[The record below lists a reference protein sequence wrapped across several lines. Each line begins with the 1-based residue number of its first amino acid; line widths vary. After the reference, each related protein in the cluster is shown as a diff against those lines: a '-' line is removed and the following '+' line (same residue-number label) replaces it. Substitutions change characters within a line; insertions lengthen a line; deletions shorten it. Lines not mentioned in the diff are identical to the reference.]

1 MGGATIASRLPPDVK
16 VALARYTS
24 VSIPADSP
32 DSRRAPVKPAT
43 ESLYALP
50 EVEALLREELA
61 LLPAHAARQPGGRAL
76 VVQPD
81 ARSRGLPVD
90 VAHLTPVRLH
100 AAGEALFGDVICSA
114 RALPIENDSFQLV
127 FAQHLGD
134 AQPDGGAVEEL
145 ARVLAPGGLL
155 LWSGFNPWSPWL
167 AWIHWQTR
175 GGGAVPQTSNADT
188 LRRRLIR
195 SQLAPVALDYL
206 GTCWP
211 RRALDPDFAIARE
224 TRGTRWLAPL
234 RGAYLLAARK
244 QRAVLTPLRPRVQ
257 RTGVALG
264 ARLAG
269 TPSQRACA

>member
-1 MGGATIASRLPPDVK
+1 L
-16 VALARYTS
+16 
-24 VSIPADSP
+24 
-32 DSRRAPVKPAT
+32 KPAT
-43 ESLYALP
+43 EFLYALP
-50 EVEALLREELA
+50 EVEALLREEIA

-76 VVQPD
+76 LVQP
-81 ARSRGLPVD
+81 AAGLRALPVD

-100 AAGEALFGDVICSA
+100 AAGEALFGDVVCTA
-114 RALPIENDSFQLV
+114 RALPFENDSFRLV

-134 AQPDGGAVEEL
+134 TQPDGGAIEEL

-167 AWIHWQTR
+167 AWIHWHTR

-211 RRALDPDFAIARE
+211 RRAADPEFASPRE
-224 TRGTRWLAPL
+224 TPGARWLAPL
-234 RGAYLLAARK
+234 RGAYILAARK
-244 QRAVLTPLRPRVQ
+244 QRAVLTPLRPRAQ
-257 RTGVALG
+257 RSGVALG